1 MFSGIVNLSSTLL
14 ITVILLVIG
23 FLWYGPLF
31 GKLWIKL
38 SKIPALEVAKAKKKG
53 MSGMWK
59 QMLLG
64 FIGTF
69 IMVYVLTG
77 LISLLGITVPIQGAV
92 IGFWI
97 WLGFFACSTLMNS
110 VLWEGKPLGLF
121 ALNGLYWLVELK
133 LAGFLAVLW
142 A

>member
-1 MFSGIVNLSSTLL
+1 MFDGIVNLNSTLL
-14 ITVILLVIG
+14 ITVILFVIG

-59 QMLLG
+59 QMVLN

-69 IMVYVLTG
+69 VMVYVLTG
-77 LISLLGITVPIQGAV
+77 LISLLGITIPVQGAV

-97 WLGFFACSTLMNS
+97 WLAFFACTTLLGS
-110 VLWEGKPLGLF
+110 VLWEGKSWGLF
-121 ALNGLYWLVELK
+121 ALNGLYWLVNLK
-133 LAGFLAVLW
+133 LAGFLAVVW
-142 A
+142 N